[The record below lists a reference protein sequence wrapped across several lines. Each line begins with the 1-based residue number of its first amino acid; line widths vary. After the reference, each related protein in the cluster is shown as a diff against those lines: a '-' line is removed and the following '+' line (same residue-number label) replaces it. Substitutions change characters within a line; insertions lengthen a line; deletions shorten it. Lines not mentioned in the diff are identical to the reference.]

1 MDMES
6 QKILFALSTPM
17 EIRNECCLPSHSS
30 PKMYLGTCFFLHIRD
45 REFDPFAFR
54 INDNALPEIVDD
66 YVFQQPKQD
75 RNFSLAELTERQHRE
90 ALENGFGKQVV
101 QGYSNVIAALKQGYA
116 SIGYERGRNV
126 LVSLNKF
133 LVNKRMIVKE
143 GKGYRYN
150 PDFHY

>member
-1 MDMES
+1 MKGGVYRM
-6 QKILFALSTPM
+6 
-17 EIRNECCLPSHSS
+17 
-30 PKMYLGTCFFLHIRD
+30 
-45 REFDPFAFR
+45 
-54 INDNALPEIVDD
+54 
-66 YVFQQPKQD
+66 
-75 RNFSLAELTERQHRE
+75 LT
-90 ALENGFGKQVV
+90 
-101 QGYSNVIAALKQGYA
+101 LKQGYA